1 MKGATLSNTRLFLAA
16 SLACMLSSAVAY
28 AADTSAADA
37 PQAQPGVLLDTI
49 RANRKA
55 LVAVNLELSP
65 AEADKFW
72 PLYDRYQKEISAIG
86 DRVVSIVEEY
96 TATFRDLSNDKA
108 LQLMESY
115 LAAEAER
122 IQVRRTYLAEFK
134 KILPGRTVARF
145 YQIEN
150 KMDAVLRYDLAATIP
165 VVDEK
170 RGAPAN

>member
-1 MKGATLSNTRLFLAA
+1 
-16 SLACMLSSAVAY
+16 MLSSAVVY
-28 AADTSAADA
+28 AADTGAADA
-37 PQAQPGVLLDTI
+37 SQAEPAVLLDTI

-65 AEADKFW
+65 EEAAKFW
-72 PLYDRYQKEISAIG
+72 PLYERYQKEISATG
-86 DRVVSIVEEY
+86 DRVVAIVDDY

-108 LQLMESY
+108 LQLMENY

-122 IQVRRTYLAEFK
+122 IQVRRTYLAEFAK
-134 KILPGRTVARF
+134 VLPGRTLARF

-150 KMDAVLRYDLAATIP
+150 KMDAVLRYDMAATIP

-170 RGAPAN
+170 RGTPAK

>member
-1 MKGATLSNTRLFLAA
+1 
-16 SLACMLSSAVAY
+16 MLSSAVAY
-28 AADTSAADA
+28 AADTGAADVA
-37 PQAQPGVLLDTI
+37 QAQPGVLLDTI

-55 LVAVNLELSP
+55 LVGVNLQLSP
-65 AEADKFW
+65 EEAAKFW

-86 DRVVSIVEEY
+86 DRVIAIVDDY
-96 TATFRDLSNDKA
+96 TASFRDLTNDKA

-122 IQVRRTYLAEFK
+122 LQVRRSYLAEFA

-170 RGAPAN
+170 RSSPAN

>member
-16 SLACMLSSAVAY
+16 SLACMLSSAIAY
-28 AADTSAADA
+28 AADTGAADA

>member
-1 MKGATLSNTRLFLAA
+1 MHAVERCRVRCRQRRSGCAA
-16 SLACMLSSAVAY
+16 SPTGGSARH
-28 AADTSAADA
+28 DSGE
-37 PQAQPGVLLDTI
+37 PQG
-49 RANRKA
+49 

-65 AEADKFW
+65 EEAAKFW

-86 DRVVSIVEEY
+86 DRVISIVDDY
-96 TATFRDLSNDKA
+96 TASFRDLTNDKA
-108 LQLMESY
+108 LQLMENY

-122 IQVRRTYLAEFK
+122 LQVRRTYLAEFA

-170 RGAPAN
+170 RGTPAK

>member
-1 MKGATLSNTRLFLAA
+1 
-16 SLACMLSSAVAY
+16 MLSSTVAY
-28 AADTSAADA
+28 AADTGAADVA
-37 PQAQPGVLLDTI
+37 QAQPGVLLDTI

-65 AEADKFW
+65 EEAAKFW

-86 DRVVSIVEEY
+86 DRVISIVDDY
-96 TATFRDLSNDKA
+96 SASFRDLTNDKA
-108 LQLMESY
+108 LQLMENY

-122 IQVRRTYLAEFK
+122 LQVRRTYLAEFG

-170 RGAPAN
+170 RGTPAK